1 MGASTAGTVIVDFDG
16 VLLRGD
22 AFGLFLRR
30 TAFAGARLPLAVA
43 LLVLLAPVAAVP
55 AARPWAARWVSRIGL
70 SGRNADELTAELARF
85 GADLGEE
92 PGRIIGPG
100 LRRVRSHLDAGDRVI
115 VVTACEHT
123 LARAVLDVIGLAG
136 VELVASR
143 IRGPKLIVHNH
154 GSAKVTQLAAHGVTP
169 PWRVAY
175 SDSLSDLPILSAAQQ
190 PVLVNANARQTAR
203 ARRLLGARLA
213 TVTWTGGH
221 LPEEEPAPGA
231 APNRRAPG
239 PTMGDARR

>member
-1 MGASTAGTVIVDFDG
+1 MRASAAGIVIFDFDG

-30 TAFAGARLPLAVA
+30 SVFVGARLPLAVA
-43 LLVLLAPVAAVP
+43 LLVLLAPIASVP
-55 AARPWAARWVSRIGL
+55 ALRPWAARWVSRIGL
-70 SGRNADELTAELARF
+70 CGRDADELRAELERF
-85 GADLGEE
+85 GADLGAE

-100 LRRVRSHLDAGDRVI
+100 LRRVRAHLAAGDRVI

-123 LARAVLDVIGLAG
+123 LARAVLDAVGLAG
-136 VELVASR
+136 VELVASH

-154 GSAKVTQLAAHGVTP
+154 GATKMAQLAAQGVMP

-175 SDSLSDLPILSAAQQ
+175 SDSLSDLPVLRAAEQ
-190 PVLVNANARQTAR
+190 PVLVNANARQATR

-221 LPEEEPAPGA
+221 VPRAHRPGHPHPAA
-231 APNRRAPG
+231 
-239 PTMGDARR
+239 GDAHR

>member
-1 MGASTAGTVIVDFDG
+1 MIFDFDG

-43 LLVLLAPVAAVP
+43 ALVVLAPVAALP
-55 AARPWAARWVSRIGL
+55 ALRPWAARWVSRIGL
-70 SGRNADELTAELARF
+70 VGRNADELRAELERF
-85 GADLGEE
+85 GTSLGAE
-92 PGRIIGPG
+92 PGRMIEPG
-100 LRRVRSHLDAGDRVI
+100 LRMIRSHLADGDRVI

-123 LARAVLDVIGLAG
+123 LARAVLDAIGLTE

-154 GSAKVTQLAAHGVTP
+154 GATKMAQLAGQGVTP

-175 SDSLSDLPILSAAQQ
+175 SDSLSDLPILDAAEQ
-190 PVLVNANARQTAR
+190 PVLVNATTRQVAR
-203 ARRLLGARLA
+203 ARRLLGARLT
-213 TVTWTGGH
+213 TVTWLGGQG
-221 LPEEEPAPGA
+221 PGHPPHTA
-231 APNRRAPG
+231 GDDRR
-239 PTMGDARR
+239 